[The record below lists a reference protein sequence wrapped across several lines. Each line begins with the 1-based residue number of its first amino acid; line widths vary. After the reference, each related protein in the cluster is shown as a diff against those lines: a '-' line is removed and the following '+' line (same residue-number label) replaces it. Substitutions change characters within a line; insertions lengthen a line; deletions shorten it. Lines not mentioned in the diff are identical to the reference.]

1 MDVFEAA
8 PETAQMVSYISL
20 QVAVANTKGAAKSA

>member
-1 MDVFEAA
+1 VFDAA

-20 QVAVANTKGAAKSA
+20 QVAVANTKGGKTA